1 MIHVILSKAKDLPD
15 VKTKEKS
22 LADAQDDIL
31 FCYLF
36 RNCCFML
43 NTGIFSDNI

>member
-1 MIHVILSKAKDLPD
+1 MIPVILSKAKDLPA

-31 FCYLF
+31 FLLSFSQMLF
-36 RNCCFML
+36 SVEYRHLF
-43 NTGIFSDNI
+43 